1 MRQND
6 IFYRRAD
13 ENALIRAF
21 LSNVLKML
29 NVIFFYSIFSIKTY
43 LHQIYS
49 ILKNFALNYSRI
61 SFLRS
66 YCSKMLEFFNFFFS
80 LPLSRVPCMFLLP
93 KLSSLPLSPS
103 HQTQSFLRYVKPYLT
118 SPLPS
123 LALPNL
129 CELYISI
136 LACLKISFSPIFS
149 LWPVLS

>member
-1 MRQND
+1 MCQND

-29 NVIFFYSIFSIKTY
+29 NVIFFQHFQHKNLLTSNILNLENFCIELQQNLIFEILLQQDVRIFY
-43 LHQIYS
+43 L
-49 ILKNFALNYSRI
+49 
-61 SFLRS
+61 
-66 YCSKMLEFFNFFFS
+66 FFS

-103 HQTQSFLRYVKPYLT
+103 HQTQAFLRYVKPYLT

-129 CELYISI
+129 YELYISI